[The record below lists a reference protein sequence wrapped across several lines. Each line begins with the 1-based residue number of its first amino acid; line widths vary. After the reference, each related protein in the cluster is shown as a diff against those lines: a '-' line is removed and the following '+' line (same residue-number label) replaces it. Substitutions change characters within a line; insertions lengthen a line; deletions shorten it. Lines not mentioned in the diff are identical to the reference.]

1 MRSKATESDG
11 IPIVGKAR
19 SRRDFL
25 KLSGAGLAVVTLL
38 GTAGNACGQGV
49 EGTRLTF

>member
-1 MRSKATESDG
+1 MRSKATEIGG

-19 SRRDFL
+19 SRRGFL
-25 KLSGAGLAVVTLL
+25 KLSGAGLAVVTFL
-38 GTAGNACGQGV
+38 GTAGDACGQGI